1 MTNELSAG
9 EKRDGLI
16 FGFILGVLSIGLSI
30 WSIYYTSISGTYSNL
45 YIVST
50 LFKILASLALP
61 VLFVYFLRKKSGG
74 NWTFSKALKSIYI
87 LLAAS
92 IIVGS
97 LGITIY
103 QKNMDKSLLEKS
115 YQNLMNLKIVEM
127 EDKGATNEEIDQQ
140 MEVIEQDR
148 EFALS
153 PMGIRNTIPPI
164 FISLLLNFIFALILA
179 LLFRNNL
186 QKTI

>member
-1 MTNELSAG
+1 MNDLSTK
-9 EKRDGLI
+9 EKRNGLI
-16 FGFILGVLSIGLSI
+16 YGAVVGVISIILSVL
-30 WSIYYTSISGTYSNL
+30 SIYYTRNAETYSNL

-50 LFKILASLALP
+50 ILKILGSIAVP
-61 VLFVYFLRKKSGG
+61 VFFVYLLRRSSGG
-74 NWTFSKALKSIYI
+74 DWIFSKALKSIYI

-92 IIVGS
+92 IVVSS

-103 QKNMDKSLLEKS
+103 QKTMDKVVLEES

-127 EDKGATNEEIDQQ
+127 EEKGASNEEIDQQ

-148 EFALS
+148 EFAFS
-153 PMGIRNTIPPI
+153 PMTFRNTIPPI

-179 LLFRNNL
+179 LLFRDNT
-186 QKTI
+186 QKVN